1 MHGSRLRSIALG
13 SGLVLAALV
22 ALGLGARSTF
32 ASPAPPAQEPAEPSQ
47 DPSQDPDEPTKTP
60 KPKLVGIARV
70 KTKER
75 DGMVLVPG
83 GRFPMGL
90 NFGKTPPNE
99 KPQHVVLAPTFWI
112 DKTEV
117 TVGAYRGCV
126 DTKHCEP
133 PRRSSAQCTFDLGDA
148 ELPISCVRWQDAESY
163 CRYAKKRLPS
173 EVEWELAARGPAGYV
188 YPWGNRL
195 PDCKLANTL
204 IRDNSGRTCA
214 AHPWRVGSVPANAST
229 FGVLDLSGNVE
240 EWTQDWYA
248 EHVSDVAPRSGAS
261 HTLRGG
267 GFQSAPS
274 RSRASTRSWGS
285 ALESGPNVGFRCARD
300 AAPADIAKKTH

>member
-1 MHGSRLRSIALG
+1 MLSACG
-13 SGLVLAALV
+13 AALV
-22 ALGLGARSTF
+22 LGVGPSS
-32 ASPAPPAQEPAEPSQ
+32 ASPAPPAAAPAEGEP
-47 DPSQDPDEPTKTP
+47 DPDEPAKGPP
-60 KPKLVGIARV
+60 KPKVLAVAHI
-70 KTKER
+70 KTVER

-90 NFGKTPPNE
+90 SFGKAVPPNE
-99 KPQHVVLAPTFWI
+99 RPQRIAQGPTFWI

-117 TVGAYRGCV
+117 TVAAYRACV
-126 DTKHCEP
+126 EARHCERP
-133 PRRSSAQCTFDLGDA
+133 QRSSAVCTYDAGDG
-148 ELPISCVRWQDAESY
+148 ELPVSCVRWADAEAY
-163 CRYAKKRLPS
+163 CRFAKRRLPS

-204 IRDNSGRTCA
+204 LRDNSGRTCA
-214 AHPWRVGSVPANAST
+214 PRPWRVGSVPANASV

-240 EWTQDWYA
+240 EWTSDWYA
-248 EHVSDVAPRSGAS
+248 EHLSDVAPRSGAS

-267 GFQSAPS
+267 GFQTTPS

-285 ALESGPNVGFRCARD
+285 ALEASANVGFRCARD
-300 AAPADIAKKTH
+300 ATPAEAGASKKR